1 MVTLQTLKLFL
12 RISYTIDLRLSYLIF
27 IYCGKL
33 FSSQKVEEYNE
44 SMGIPKLHLPTED
57 NDFINNPY
65 KIMSEFRETTPV
77 FWDEINGL
85 YFFTRYEDVRTIQ
98 STKMFGTTFNH
109 IEGFEKELEG
119 TDIPLTFVGYK
130 RSDKYATYDNFWKSE
145 KFSLLN
151 LEGQLHK
158 ELRGLVAKAF
168 LPRSVQQ
175 LVPYMEMKSGELFN
189 KYQGAEF
196 DMLKDYA
203 QPYSVSIIG
212 KLLGVPESDHLKFL
226 DWSHKIV
233 KMYDFEVT
241 EKDANN
247 AEEAAKEFIE
257 YTQDLLDKRRKQP
270 EDDMITRLSQ
280 VSEDNNYLTDDQ
292 IICTV
297 ILLLNAGHEAT
308 VNTLGNGLHAL
319 LSLNKSFDQIMN
331 VSEDFNDVVEE
342 LIRYDSPLQF
352 FQRYALEDVE
362 IGGHNIRKGSK
373 VAILLGSANRD
384 PRVFENPDQINF
396 KREMKDHSSWGGGI
410 HFCIGTH
417 LAKLELGVSFNHILE
432 KQFNLIEEPSR
443 TGAFGIRGF
452 KKLLV
457 SA

>member
-1 MVTLQTLKLFL
+1 M
-12 RISYTIDLRLSYLIF
+12 
-27 IYCGKL
+27 
-33 FSSQKVEEYNE
+33 N
-44 SMGIPKLHLPTED
+44 IPELHLPTE
-57 NDFINNPY
+57 NKEFIKNPY
-65 KIMSEFRETTPV
+65 VKMAEFRESTPV
-77 FWDEINGL
+77 FWDEINDL
-85 YFFTRYEDVRTIQ
+85 FFFTRYKDVRSIQ
-98 STKMFGTTFNH
+98 STKSFGTTFNH
-109 IEGFEKELEG
+109 IDGFEETIKNQ
-119 TDIPLTFVGYK
+119 DIPITSTAYK
-130 RSDKYATYDNFWKSE
+130 RSDQFGTYENFWKSE
-145 KFSLLN
+145 EFSLLN

-175 LVPYMEMKSGELFN
+175 LLPFMEETSDELFN
-189 KYQGAEF
+189 NLKGTEF

-212 KLLGVPESDHLKFL
+212 KLLGVPESDHLEFL

-233 KMYDFEVT
+233 KMYDFEVSD
-241 EKDANN
+241 ENANN
-247 AEEAAKEFIE
+247 AEEAAKQFIE
-257 YTQDLLDKRRKQP
+257 YTQNLLDKRREDPQ
-270 EDDMITRLSQ
+270 DDMITRLSQ
-280 VSEDNNYLTDDQ
+280 VSEDNNFLTDDQ

-319 LSLNKSFDQIMN
+319 LSLERSFEQIKSET
-331 VSEDFNDVVEE
+331 EDINDVVEE

-352 FQRYALEDVE
+352 FQRYALEDIE
-362 IGGHNIRKGSK
+362 IGGHNISKGSK

-384 PRVFENPDQINF
+384 PRIFENPDQINF

-432 KQFNLIEEPSR
+432 KQFSLIEEPSR

-452 KKLLV
+452 KNLLV

>member
-1 MVTLQTLKLFL
+1 M
-12 RISYTIDLRLSYLIF
+12 
-27 IYCGKL
+27 
-33 FSSQKVEEYNE
+33 N
-44 SMGIPKLHLPTED
+44 IPELHLPTE
-57 NDFINNPY
+57 NKEFIKNPY
-65 KIMSEFRETTPV
+65 LKMAEFRESTPV
-77 FWDEINGL
+77 FWDEINDL
-85 YFFTRYEDVRTIQ
+85 FFFTRYKDVRSIQ
-98 STKMFGTTFNH
+98 STKSFGTTFNH
-109 IEGFEKELEG
+109 IDGFEE
-119 TDIPLTFVGYK
+119 TINNQVIPITSTAYK
-130 RSDKYATYDNFWKSE
+130 RSNQFGIYENFWKSE
-145 KFSLLN
+145 EFSLLN

-175 LVPYMEMKSGELFN
+175 LLPFMEETSNKLFN
-189 KYQGAEF
+189 NLKGTEF

-212 KLLGVPESDHLKFL
+212 KLLGVPESDHLEFL

-233 KMYDFEVT
+233 KMYDFEVSD
-241 EKDANN
+241 ENANN
-247 AEEAAKEFIE
+247 AEEAAKQFIE
-257 YTQDLLDKRRKQP
+257 YTQNLLDKRRKDPQ
-270 EDDMITRLSQ
+270 DDMITRLSQ
-280 VSEDNNYLTDDQ
+280 VSEDNNFLTDDQ

-319 LSLNKSFDQIMN
+319 LTLNKSFEEVKN
-331 VSEDFNDVVEE
+331 ETEDINDVVEE

-352 FQRYALEDVE
+352 FQRYALEDTE
-362 IGGHNIRKGSK
+362 IGGHTISKGSK

-417 LAKLELGVSFNHILE
+417 LAKLELGVSFNHVLE
-432 KQFNLIEEPSR
+432 KKFELIEEPTR

-452 KKLLV
+452 KDLLV
-457 SA
+457 SV

>member
-1 MVTLQTLKLFL
+1 M
-12 RISYTIDLRLSYLIF
+12 
-27 IYCGKL
+27 
-33 FSSQKVEEYNE
+33 N
-44 SMGIPKLHLPTED
+44 IPELHLPTE
-57 NDFINNPY
+57 NKEFIKNPY
-65 KIMSEFRETTPV
+65 IKMAEFRESTPV
-77 FWDEINGL
+77 FWDEINDL
-85 YFFTRYEDVRTIQ
+85 FFFTRYKDVRSIQ
-98 STKMFGTTFNH
+98 STKSFGTTFNH
-109 IEGFEKELEG
+109 IDGFEETIKNQ
-119 TDIPLTFVGYK
+119 DIPITSTAYK
-130 RSDKYATYDNFWKSE
+130 RSDQFGTYENFWKSE
-145 KFSLLN
+145 EFSLLN

-175 LVPYMEMKSGELFN
+175 LLPFMEETSDELFN
-189 KYQGAEF
+189 NLKGTEF

-212 KLLGVPESDHLKFL
+212 KLLGVPESDHLEFL

-233 KMYDFEVT
+233 KMYDFEVSD
-241 EKDANN
+241 ENANN
-247 AEEAAKEFIE
+247 AEEAAKQFIE
-257 YTQDLLDKRRKQP
+257 YTQNLLDKRREDPQ
-270 EDDMITRLSQ
+270 DDMITRLSQ
-280 VSEDNNYLTDDQ
+280 VSEDNNFLTDDQ

-319 LSLNKSFDQIMN
+319 LTLNKSFEEVKN
-331 VSEDFNDVVEE
+331 ETEDINDVVEE

-352 FQRYALEDVE
+352 FQRYALEDTE
-362 IGGHNIRKGSK
+362 IGGHTISKGSK

-417 LAKLELGVSFNHILE
+417 LAKLELGVSFNHVLE
-432 KQFNLIEEPSR
+432 KKFELIEEPTR

-452 KKLLV
+452 KDLLV
-457 SA
+457 SV

>member
-1 MVTLQTLKLFL
+1 M
-12 RISYTIDLRLSYLIF
+12 TIP
-27 IYCGKL
+27 
-33 FSSQKVEEYNE
+33 E
-44 SMGIPKLHLPTED
+44 LHLPTE
-57 NDFINNPY
+57 NKEFIKNPY
-65 KIMSEFRETTPV
+65 LKMAEFRESTPV
-77 FWDEINGL
+77 FWDEINNL
-85 YFFTRYEDVRTIQ
+85 FFFTRYKDVRSIQ
-98 STKMFGTTFNH
+98 STKSFGTTFNH
-109 IEGFEKELEG
+109 IDGFEETIKNPN
-119 TDIPLTFVGYK
+119 IPITSTAYK
-130 RSDKYATYDNFWKSE
+130 RSDQFGTYENFWKSE
-145 KFSLLN
+145 EFSLLN

-175 LVPYMEMKSGELFN
+175 LLPFMEETSNKLFN
-189 KYQGAEF
+189 NLKGTEF
-196 DMLKDYA
+196 DMLKEYA

-212 KLLGVPESDHLKFL
+212 KLLGVPESDHLEFL

-233 KMYDFEVT
+233 KMYDFEVSD
-241 EKDANN
+241 EDANN
-247 AEEAAKEFIE
+247 AEEAAKQFIE
-257 YTQDLLDKRRKQP
+257 YTQNLLDKRREDPQ
-270 EDDMITRLSQ
+270 DDMITRLSQ
-280 VSEDNNYLTDDQ
+280 VSEDNNFLTDDQ

-319 LSLNKSFDQIMN
+319 LTLEKSFEQIK
-331 VSEDFNDVVEE
+331 SETEDINDVVEE

-352 FQRYALEDVE
+352 FQRYALEDIE
-362 IGGHNIRKGSK
+362 IGGHTISKGSK

-384 PRVFENPDQINF
+384 PRIFENPDQINF
-396 KREMKDHSSWGGGI
+396 KRKMKDHSSWGGGI

-432 KQFNLIEEPSR
+432 KQFSLIEEPSR

-452 KKLLV
+452 KNLLV

>member
-1 MVTLQTLKLFL
+1 M
-12 RISYTIDLRLSYLIF
+12 
-27 IYCGKL
+27 
-33 FSSQKVEEYNE
+33 N
-44 SMGIPKLHLPTED
+44 IPELHLPTE
-57 NDFINNPY
+57 NKEFIKNPY
-65 KIMSEFRETTPV
+65 IKMAEFRESTPV
-77 FWDEINGL
+77 FWDEINDL
-85 YFFTRYEDVRTIQ
+85 FFFTRYKDVRSIQ
-98 STKMFGTTFNH
+98 STKSFGTTFNH
-109 IEGFEKELEG
+109 IDGFEETVKNQ
-119 TDIPLTFVGYK
+119 DIPITSTAYK
-130 RSDKYATYDNFWKSE
+130 RSDQFGTYENFWKSE
-145 KFSLLN
+145 EFSLLN

-175 LVPYMEMKSGELFN
+175 LLPFMEETSDELFN
-189 KYQGAEF
+189 NLKGTEF

-212 KLLGVPESDHLKFL
+212 KLLGVPESDHLEFL

-233 KMYDFEVT
+233 KMYDFEVSD
-241 EKDANN
+241 ENANN
-247 AEEAAKEFIE
+247 AEEAAKQFIE
-257 YTQDLLDKRRKQP
+257 YTQNLLDKRREDPQ
-270 EDDMITRLSQ
+270 DDMITRLSQ
-280 VSEDNNYLTDDQ
+280 VSEDNNFLTDDQ

-319 LSLNKSFDQIMN
+319 LSLERSFEQIKSET
-331 VSEDFNDVVEE
+331 EDINDVVEE

-352 FQRYALEDVE
+352 FQRYALEDIE
-362 IGGHNIRKGSK
+362 IGGHNISKGSK

-384 PRVFENPDQINF
+384 PRIFENPDQINF

-432 KQFNLIEEPSR
+432 KQFSLIEEPSR

-452 KKLLV
+452 KNLLV

>member
-1 MVTLQTLKLFL
+1 M
-12 RISYTIDLRLSYLIF
+12 
-27 IYCGKL
+27 
-33 FSSQKVEEYNE
+33 N
-44 SMGIPKLHLPTED
+44 IPELHLPTE
-57 NDFINNPY
+57 NKEFIKNPY
-65 KIMSEFRETTPV
+65 IKMAEFRESTPV
-77 FWDEINGL
+77 FWDEINDL
-85 YFFTRYEDVRTIQ
+85 FFFTRYQDVRSIQ
-98 STKMFGTTFNH
+98 STKSFGTTFNH
-109 IEGFEKELEG
+109 IEGFEEAIENQG
-119 TDIPLTFVGYK
+119 IPITSTAYK
-130 RSDKYATYDNFWKSE
+130 RSDQFGTYENFWKSE
-145 KFSLLN
+145 EFSLLN

-175 LVPYMEMKSGELFN
+175 LVPFMEETSNELFN
-189 KYQGAEF
+189 NLKGTEF

-212 KLLGVPESDHLKFL
+212 KLLGVPENDHLEFL

-241 EKDANN
+241 NENANN
-247 AEEAAKEFIE
+247 AEEAARQFIE
-257 YTQDLLDKRRKQP
+257 YTQNLLDKRREDPQ
-270 EDDMITRLSQ
+270 DDMITRLSQ
-280 VSEDNNYLTDDQ
+280 VSEDNNFLTDDQ

-319 LSLNKSFDQIMN
+319 LTLNKSFEEVKN
-331 VSEDFNDVVEE
+331 ETEDINDVVEE

-352 FQRYALEDVE
+352 FQRYALEDTE
-362 IGGHNIRKGSK
+362 IGGHTISKGSK

-384 PRVFENPDQINF
+384 PRVFESPDQINF
-396 KREMKDHSSWGGGI
+396 KRKMKDHSSWGGGI

-417 LAKLELGVSFNHILE
+417 LAKLELGVSFNHVLE
-432 KQFNLIEEPSR
+432 KKFELLEEPTR

-452 KKLLV
+452 KDLLV
-457 SA
+457 SV

>member
-1 MVTLQTLKLFL
+1 M
-12 RISYTIDLRLSYLIF
+12 
-27 IYCGKL
+27 
-33 FSSQKVEEYNE
+33 N
-44 SMGIPKLHLPTED
+44 IPELHLPTE
-57 NDFINNPY
+57 NKEFIKNPY
-65 KIMSEFRETTPV
+65 IKMAEFRESTPV
-77 FWDEINGL
+77 FWDEINDL
-85 YFFTRYEDVRTIQ
+85 FFFTRYKDVRSIQ
-98 STKMFGTTFNH
+98 STKSFGTTFNH
-109 IEGFEKELEG
+109 IDGFEE
-119 TDIPLTFVGYK
+119 TINNQVIPITSTAYK
-130 RSDKYATYDNFWKSE
+130 RSDQFGTYENFWKSE
-145 KFSLLN
+145 EFSLLN

-175 LVPYMEMKSGELFN
+175 LLPFMEETSSKLFN
-189 KYQGAEF
+189 NLKGTEF

-212 KLLGVPESDHLKFL
+212 KLLGVPESDHLEFL

-233 KMYDFEVT
+233 KMYDFEVSD
-241 EKDANN
+241 ENANN
-247 AEEAAKEFIE
+247 AEEAAKQFIE
-257 YTQDLLDKRRKQP
+257 YTQNLLDKRRKDPQ
-270 EDDMITRLSQ
+270 DDMITRLSQ
-280 VSEDNNYLTDDQ
+280 VSEDNNFLTDDQ

-319 LSLNKSFDQIMN
+319 LTLNKSFEEIKN
-331 VSEDFNDVVEE
+331 ETEDINDVVEE

-362 IGGHNIRKGSK
+362 IGGHNISKGSK

-417 LAKLELGVSFNHILE
+417 LGKLELGVSFNHILE
-432 KQFNLIEEPSR
+432 KQFNLVEEPSR

-452 KKLLV
+452 KNLLV

>member
-1 MVTLQTLKLFL
+1 M
-12 RISYTIDLRLSYLIF
+12 
-27 IYCGKL
+27 
-33 FSSQKVEEYNE
+33 N
-44 SMGIPKLHLPTED
+44 IPELHLPTE
-57 NDFINNPY
+57 NKEFIKNPY
-65 KIMSEFRETTPV
+65 VKMAEFRESTPV
-77 FWDEINGL
+77 FWDEINDL
-85 YFFTRYEDVRTIQ
+85 FFFTRYQDVRSIQ
-98 STKMFGTTFNH
+98 STKSFGTTFNH
-109 IEGFEKELEG
+109 IDGFEEAIENQE
-119 TDIPLTFVGYK
+119 IPITSTAYK
-130 RSDKYATYDNFWKSE
+130 RSDQFGTYENFWKSE
-145 KFSLLN
+145 EFSLLN

-175 LVPYMEMKSGELFN
+175 LVPFMEETSNELFN
-189 KYQGAEF
+189 NLKGTEF

-212 KLLGVPESDHLKFL
+212 KLLGVPENDHLEFL
-226 DWSHKIV
+226 DLSHKIV

-241 EKDANN
+241 DENANN
-247 AEEAAKEFIE
+247 AEEAARQFIE
-257 YTQDLLDKRRKQP
+257 YTQNLLDKRRKDPQ
-270 EDDMITRLSQ
+270 DDMITRLSQ
-280 VSEDNNYLTDDQ
+280 VSEDNNFLTDDQ

-319 LSLNKSFDQIMN
+319 LTLNKSFEEVKN
-331 VSEDFNDVVEE
+331 ETEDINDVVEE

-352 FQRYALEDVE
+352 FQRYALEDTE
-362 IGGHNIRKGSK
+362 IGGHTISKGSK

-417 LAKLELGVSFNHILE
+417 LAKLELGVSFNHVLE
-432 KQFNLIEEPSR
+432 KKFELIEEPTR

-452 KKLLV
+452 KNLLV
-457 SA
+457 SV

>member
-1 MVTLQTLKLFL
+1 M
-12 RISYTIDLRLSYLIF
+12 
-27 IYCGKL
+27 
-33 FSSQKVEEYNE
+33 N
-44 SMGIPKLHLPTED
+44 IPELHLPTE
-57 NDFINNPY
+57 NKEFIKNPY
-65 KIMSEFRETTPV
+65 LKMAEFRESTPV
-77 FWDEINGL
+77 FWDEINDL
-85 YFFTRYEDVRTIQ
+85 FFFTRYKDVRSIQ
-98 STKMFGTTFNH
+98 STKSFGTTFNH
-109 IEGFEKELEG
+109 IDGFEETIKNQA
-119 TDIPLTFVGYK
+119 IPITSTAYK
-130 RSDKYATYDNFWKSE
+130 RSDQFGTYENFWKSE
-145 KFSLLN
+145 EFSLLN

-175 LVPYMEMKSGELFN
+175 LLPFMEETSNKLFN
-189 KYQGAEF
+189 DLKGTEF

-212 KLLGVPESDHLKFL
+212 KLLGVPESDHLEFL

-233 KMYDFEVT
+233 KMYDFEVS
-241 EKDANN
+241 DQNANN
-247 AEEAAKEFIE
+247 AEEAAKQFIE
-257 YTQDLLDKRRKQP
+257 YTQNLLDKRREDPQ
-270 EDDMITRLSQ
+270 DDMITRLSQ
-280 VSEDNNYLTDDQ
+280 VSEDNNFLTDDQ

-319 LSLNKSFDQIMN
+319 LTLEKSFEEIK
-331 VSEDFNDVVEE
+331 SETEDINDVVEE

-352 FQRYALEDVE
+352 FQRYALEDIE
-362 IGGHNIRKGSK
+362 IDGHNISKGSK

-384 PRVFENPDQINF
+384 PRIFENPDQINF

-432 KQFNLIEEPSR
+432 KQFSLIEEPSR

-452 KKLLV
+452 KNLLV

>member
-1 MVTLQTLKLFL
+1 M
-12 RISYTIDLRLSYLIF
+12 
-27 IYCGKL
+27 
-33 FSSQKVEEYNE
+33 N
-44 SMGIPKLHLPTED
+44 IPELHLPTE
-57 NDFINNPY
+57 NKEFIKNPY
-65 KIMSEFRETTPV
+65 VKMAEFRESTPV
-77 FWDEINGL
+77 FWDEINDL
-85 YFFTRYEDVRTIQ
+85 FFFTRYEDVRSIQ
-98 STKMFGTTFNH
+98 STKSFGTTFNH
-109 IEGFEKELEG
+109 IDGFEEAIENQE
-119 TDIPLTFVGYK
+119 IPITSTAYK
-130 RSDKYATYDNFWKSE
+130 RSDQFGTYENFWKSE
-145 KFSLLN
+145 EFSLLN

-175 LVPYMEMKSGELFN
+175 LVPFMEETSNELFN
-189 KYQGAEF
+189 NLKGTEF

-212 KLLGVPESDHLKFL
+212 KLLGVPENDHLEFL

-241 EKDANN
+241 DENANN
-247 AEEAAKEFIE
+247 AEEAARQFIE
-257 YTQDLLDKRRKQP
+257 YTQNLLDKRRKDPQ
-270 EDDMITRLSQ
+270 DDMITRLSQ
-280 VSEDNNYLTDDQ
+280 VSEDNNFLTDDQ

-319 LSLNKSFDQIMN
+319 LTLNKSFEEVKN
-331 VSEDFNDVVEE
+331 ETEDINDVVEE

-352 FQRYALEDVE
+352 FQRYALEDTE
-362 IGGHNIRKGSK
+362 IGGHTIIKGSK

-396 KREMKDHSSWGGGI
+396 NREIKDHSSWGGGI

-417 LAKLELGVSFNHILE
+417 LAKLELGVSFNHVLE
-432 KQFNLIEEPSR
+432 KKFELIEEPTR

-452 KKLLV
+452 KDLLV
-457 SA
+457 SV

>member
-1 MVTLQTLKLFL
+1 M
-12 RISYTIDLRLSYLIF
+12 
-27 IYCGKL
+27 
-33 FSSQKVEEYNE
+33 N
-44 SMGIPKLHLPTED
+44 IPELHLPTE
-57 NDFINNPY
+57 NKEFIKNPY
-65 KIMSEFRETTPV
+65 IKMAEFRESTPV
-77 FWDEINGL
+77 FWDEINDL
-85 YFFTRYEDVRTIQ
+85 FFFTRYQDVRSIQ
-98 STKMFGTTFNH
+98 STKSFGTTFNH
-109 IEGFEKELEG
+109 IEGFEEAIENQG
-119 TDIPLTFVGYK
+119 IPITSTAYK
-130 RSDKYATYDNFWKSE
+130 RSDQFGTYENFWKSE
-145 KFSLLN
+145 EFSLLN

-175 LVPYMEMKSGELFN
+175 LVPFMEETSNELFN
-189 KYQGAEF
+189 NLKGTEF

-212 KLLGVPESDHLKFL
+212 KLLGVPENDHLEFL

-241 EKDANN
+241 DENANN
-247 AEEAAKEFIE
+247 AEEAARQFIE
-257 YTQDLLDKRRKQP
+257 YTQNLLDKRRKDPQ
-270 EDDMITRLSQ
+270 DDMITRLSQ
-280 VSEDNNYLTDDQ
+280 VSEDNNFLTDDQ

-319 LSLNKSFDQIMN
+319 LTLNKSFEEIKN
-331 VSEDFNDVVEE
+331 ETEDINDVVEE

-352 FQRYALEDVE
+352 FQRYALEDTE
-362 IGGHNIRKGSK
+362 IGGHTISKGSK

-384 PRVFENPDQINF
+384 PRVFESPDQINF
-396 KREMKDHSSWGGGI
+396 KRKMKDHSSWGGGI

-417 LAKLELGVSFNHILE
+417 LAKLELGVSFNHVLE
-432 KQFNLIEEPSR
+432 KKFELLEEPTR

-452 KKLLV
+452 KDLLV
-457 SA
+457 SV

>member
-1 MVTLQTLKLFL
+1 M
-12 RISYTIDLRLSYLIF
+12 
-27 IYCGKL
+27 
-33 FSSQKVEEYNE
+33 N
-44 SMGIPKLHLPTED
+44 IPELHLPTE
-57 NDFINNPY
+57 NKEFIKNPY
-65 KIMSEFRETTPV
+65 LKMAEFRESTPV
-77 FWDEINGL
+77 FWDEINDL
-85 YFFTRYEDVRTIQ
+85 FFFTRYKDVRSIQ
-98 STKMFGTTFNH
+98 STKSFGTTFNH
-109 IEGFEKELEG
+109 IDGFEETIKNQA
-119 TDIPLTFVGYK
+119 IPITSTAYK
-130 RSDKYATYDNFWKSE
+130 RSDQFGTYENFWKSE
-145 KFSLLN
+145 EFSLLN

-175 LVPYMEMKSGELFN
+175 LLPFMEETSNELFN
-189 KYQGAEF
+189 NLKGTEF

-212 KLLGVPESDHLKFL
+212 RLLGVPESDHLEFL

-233 KMYDFEVT
+233 KMYDFEVSD
-241 EKDANN
+241 ENANN
-247 AEEAAKEFIE
+247 AEEAAKQFIE
-257 YTQDLLDKRRKQP
+257 YTQNLLDKRREDPQ
-270 EDDMITRLSQ
+270 DDMITRLSQ
-280 VSEDNNYLTDDQ
+280 VSEDNNFLTDDQ

-319 LSLNKSFDQIMN
+319 LTLEKSFEEIK
-331 VSEDFNDVVEE
+331 SETEDINDVVEE

-352 FQRYALEDVE
+352 FQRYALEDIE
-362 IGGHNIRKGSK
+362 IDGHNISKGSK

-384 PRVFENPDQINF
+384 PRIFENPDQINF

-432 KQFNLIEEPSR
+432 KQFSLIEEPSR

-452 KKLLV
+452 KNLLV

>member
-1 MVTLQTLKLFL
+1 M
-12 RISYTIDLRLSYLIF
+12 
-27 IYCGKL
+27 
-33 FSSQKVEEYNE
+33 N
-44 SMGIPKLHLPTED
+44 IPELHLPTE
-57 NDFINNPY
+57 NKEFIKNPY
-65 KIMSEFRETTPV
+65 VKMAEFRESTPV
-77 FWDEINGL
+77 FWDEINDL
-85 YFFTRYEDVRTIQ
+85 FFFTRYQDVRSIQ
-98 STKMFGTTFNH
+98 STKSFGTTFNH
-109 IEGFEKELEG
+109 IDGFEEAIENQE
-119 TDIPLTFVGYK
+119 IPITSTAYK
-130 RSDKYATYDNFWKSE
+130 RSDQFGTYKNFWKSE
-145 KFSLLN
+145 EFSLLN

-175 LVPYMEMKSGELFN
+175 LVPFMEETSNELFN
-189 KYQGAEF
+189 NLKGTEF

-212 KLLGVPESDHLKFL
+212 KLLGVPENDHLEFL

-241 EKDANN
+241 DENANN
-247 AEEAAKEFIE
+247 AEEAARQFID
-257 YTQDLLDKRRKQP
+257 YTQNLLDKRRKDPQ
-270 EDDMITRLSQ
+270 DDMITRLSQ
-280 VSEDNNYLTDDQ
+280 VSEDNNFLTDDQ

-319 LSLNKSFDQIMN
+319 LTLNKSFEEVKN
-331 VSEDFNDVVEE
+331 ETEDINDVVEE

-352 FQRYALEDVE
+352 FQRYALEDTE
-362 IGGHNIRKGSK
+362 IGGHTISKGYK

-417 LAKLELGVSFNHILE
+417 LAKLELGVSFNHVLE
-432 KQFNLIEEPSR
+432 KKFELIEEPTR

-452 KKLLV
+452 KNLLV
-457 SA
+457 SV

>member
-1 MVTLQTLKLFL
+1 M
-12 RISYTIDLRLSYLIF
+12 
-27 IYCGKL
+27 
-33 FSSQKVEEYNE
+33 N
-44 SMGIPKLHLPTED
+44 IPELHLPTE
-57 NDFINNPY
+57 NKEFIKNPY
-65 KIMSEFRETTPV
+65 IKMAEFRESTPV
-77 FWDEINGL
+77 FWDEINDL
-85 YFFTRYEDVRTIQ
+85 FFFTRYKDVRSIQ
-98 STKMFGTTFNH
+98 STKSFGTTFNH
-109 IEGFEKELEG
+109 IDGFEDTIKNQA
-119 TDIPLTFVGYK
+119 IPITSTAYK
-130 RSDKYATYDNFWKSE
+130 RSDQFGTYENFWKSE
-145 KFSLLN
+145 EFSLLN

-175 LVPYMEMKSGELFN
+175 LLPFMEETSNKLFN
-189 KYQGAEF
+189 NLKGTEF

-212 KLLGVPESDHLKFL
+212 KLLGVPESDHLEFL

-233 KMYDFEVT
+233 KMYDFEVSD
-241 EKDANN
+241 ENANN
-247 AEEAAKEFIE
+247 AEEAAKQFIE
-257 YTQDLLDKRRKQP
+257 YTQNLLDKRRKDPQ
-270 EDDMITRLSQ
+270 DDMITRLSQ
-280 VSEDNNYLTDDQ
+280 VSEDNNFLTDDQ

-319 LSLNKSFDQIMN
+319 LTLNKSFEEIKN
-331 VSEDFNDVVEE
+331 ETEDINDVVEE

-352 FQRYALEDVE
+352 FQRYALEDTE
-362 IGGHNIRKGSK
+362 IGGHNISKGSK

-384 PRVFENPDQINF
+384 PRVFEQPDQINF
-396 KREMKDHSSWGGGI
+396 RREMKDHSSWGGGI

-432 KQFNLIEEPSR
+432 KQFSLIEEPSR

-452 KKLLV
+452 KNLLV

>member
-1 MVTLQTLKLFL
+1 M
-12 RISYTIDLRLSYLIF
+12 
-27 IYCGKL
+27 
-33 FSSQKVEEYNE
+33 N
-44 SMGIPKLHLPTED
+44 IPELHLPTE
-57 NDFINNPY
+57 NKEFIKNPY
-65 KIMSEFRETTPV
+65 IKMAEFRESTPV
-77 FWDEINGL
+77 FWDEINDL
-85 YFFTRYEDVRTIQ
+85 FFFTRYQDVRSIQ
-98 STKMFGTTFNH
+98 STKSFGTTFNH
-109 IEGFEKELEG
+109 IEGFEEAIENQG
-119 TDIPLTFVGYK
+119 IPITSTAYK
-130 RSDKYATYDNFWKSE
+130 RSDQFGTYENFWKSE
-145 KFSLLN
+145 EFSLLN

-175 LVPYMEMKSGELFN
+175 LVPFMEETSNELFN
-189 KYQGAEF
+189 NLKGTEF

-212 KLLGVPESDHLKFL
+212 KLLGVPENDHLEFL

-241 EKDANN
+241 DENANN
-247 AEEAAKEFIE
+247 AEEAARQFIE
-257 YTQDLLDKRRKQP
+257 YTQNLLDKRREDPQ
-270 EDDMITRLSQ
+270 DDMITRLSQ
-280 VSEDNNYLTDDQ
+280 VSEDNNFLTDDQ

-319 LSLNKSFDQIMN
+319 LTLNKSFEEVKN
-331 VSEDFNDVVEE
+331 ETEDINDVVEE

-352 FQRYALEDVE
+352 FQRYALEDTE
-362 IGGHNIRKGSK
+362 IGGHTISKGSK

-417 LAKLELGVSFNHILE
+417 LAKLELGVSFNHVLE
-432 KQFNLIEEPSR
+432 KKFELLEEPTR

-452 KKLLV
+452 KDLLV
-457 SA
+457 SV

>member
-1 MVTLQTLKLFL
+1 M
-12 RISYTIDLRLSYLIF
+12 
-27 IYCGKL
+27 
-33 FSSQKVEEYNE
+33 N
-44 SMGIPKLHLPTED
+44 IPELHLPTE
-57 NDFINNPY
+57 NKEFIKNPY
-65 KIMSEFRETTPV
+65 VKMAEFRESTPV
-77 FWDEINGL
+77 FWDEINDL
-85 YFFTRYEDVRTIQ
+85 FFFTRYQDVRSIQ
-98 STKMFGTTFNH
+98 STKSFGTTFNH
-109 IEGFEKELEG
+109 IDGFEEAIENQE
-119 TDIPLTFVGYK
+119 IPITSTAYK
-130 RSDKYATYDNFWKSE
+130 RSDQFGTYENFWKSE
-145 KFSLLN
+145 EFSLLN

-175 LVPYMEMKSGELFN
+175 LVPFMEETSNELFN
-189 KYQGAEF
+189 NLKGTEF

-212 KLLGVPESDHLKFL
+212 KLLGVPENDHLEFL

-241 EKDANN
+241 DENANN
-247 AEEAAKEFIE
+247 AEEAARQFIE
-257 YTQDLLDKRRKQP
+257 YTQNLLDKRRKDPQ
-270 EDDMITRLSQ
+270 DDMITRLSQ
-280 VSEDNNYLTDDQ
+280 VSEDNNFLTDDQ

-319 LSLNKSFDQIMN
+319 LSLNKSFEEVKN
-331 VSEDFNDVVEE
+331 ETEDINDVVEE

-352 FQRYALEDVE
+352 FQRYALEDTE
-362 IGGHNIRKGSK
+362 IGGHTISKGSK

-417 LAKLELGVSFNHILE
+417 LAKLELGVSFNHVLE
-432 KQFNLIEEPSR
+432 KKFELIEEPTR

-452 KKLLV
+452 KDLLV
-457 SA
+457 SV

>member
-1 MVTLQTLKLFL
+1 M
-12 RISYTIDLRLSYLIF
+12 
-27 IYCGKL
+27 
-33 FSSQKVEEYNE
+33 N
-44 SMGIPKLHLPTED
+44 IPELHLPTE
-57 NDFINNPY
+57 NKEFIKNPY
-65 KIMSEFRETTPV
+65 VKMAEFRESTPV
-77 FWDEINGL
+77 FWDEINDL
-85 YFFTRYEDVRTIQ
+85 FFFTRYEDVRSIQ
-98 STKMFGTTFNH
+98 STKSFGTTFNH
-109 IEGFEKELEG
+109 IDGFEEAIENQE
-119 TDIPLTFVGYK
+119 IPITSTAYK
-130 RSDKYATYDNFWKSE
+130 RSDQFGTYENFWKSE
-145 KFSLLN
+145 EFSLLN

-175 LVPYMEMKSGELFN
+175 LVPFMEETSNELFN
-189 KYQGAEF
+189 NLKGTEF

-212 KLLGVPESDHLKFL
+212 KLLGVPENDHLEFL

-241 EKDANN
+241 DENANN
-247 AEEAAKEFIE
+247 AEEAARQFIE
-257 YTQDLLDKRRKQP
+257 YTQNLLDKRRKDPQ
-270 EDDMITRLSQ
+270 DDMITRLSQ
-280 VSEDNNYLTDDQ
+280 VSEDNNFLTDDQ

-319 LSLNKSFDQIMN
+319 LTLNKSFEEVKN
-331 VSEDFNDVVEE
+331 ETEDINDVVEE

-352 FQRYALEDVE
+352 FQRYALEDTE
-362 IGGHNIRKGSK
+362 IGGHTIGKGSK

-417 LAKLELGVSFNHILE
+417 LAKLELGVSFNHVLE
-432 KQFNLIEEPSR
+432 KKFELIEEPIR

-452 KKLLV
+452 KDLLV
-457 SA
+457 SV

>member
-1 MVTLQTLKLFL
+1 M
-12 RISYTIDLRLSYLIF
+12 
-27 IYCGKL
+27 
-33 FSSQKVEEYNE
+33 N
-44 SMGIPKLHLPTED
+44 IPELHLPTE
-57 NDFINNPY
+57 NKEFIKNPY
-65 KIMSEFRETTPV
+65 VKMAEFRESTPV
-77 FWDEINGL
+77 FWDEINDL
-85 YFFTRYEDVRTIQ
+85 FFFTRYQDVRSIQ
-98 STKMFGTTFNH
+98 STKSFGTTFNH
-109 IEGFEKELEG
+109 IDGFEEAIENQE
-119 TDIPLTFVGYK
+119 IPITSTAYK
-130 RSDKYATYDNFWKSE
+130 RSDQFGTYKNFWKSE
-145 KFSLLN
+145 EFSLLN

-175 LVPYMEMKSGELFN
+175 LVPFMEETSNELFN
-189 KYQGAEF
+189 NLKGTEF

-212 KLLGVPESDHLKFL
+212 KLLGVPENDHLEFL

-241 EKDANN
+241 DENANN
-247 AEEAAKEFIE
+247 AEEAARQFID
-257 YTQDLLDKRRKQP
+257 YTQNLLDKRRKDPQ
-270 EDDMITRLSQ
+270 DDMITRLSQ
-280 VSEDNNYLTDDQ
+280 VSEDNNFLTDDQ

-319 LSLNKSFDQIMN
+319 LTLNKSFEEVKN
-331 VSEDFNDVVEE
+331 ETEDINDVVEE

-352 FQRYALEDVE
+352 FQRYALEDTE
-362 IGGHNIRKGSK
+362 IGGHTISKGSK

-417 LAKLELGVSFNHILE
+417 LAKLELGVSFNHVLE
-432 KQFNLIEEPSR
+432 KKFELIEEPTR

-452 KKLLV
+452 KNLLV
-457 SA
+457 SV

>member
-1 MVTLQTLKLFL
+1 M
-12 RISYTIDLRLSYLIF
+12 
-27 IYCGKL
+27 
-33 FSSQKVEEYNE
+33 N
-44 SMGIPKLHLPTED
+44 IPELHLPTE
-57 NDFINNPY
+57 NKEFIKNPY
-65 KIMSEFRETTPV
+65 IKMAEFRESTPV
-77 FWDEINGL
+77 FWDEINDL
-85 YFFTRYEDVRTIQ
+85 FFFTRYKDVRSIQ
-98 STKMFGTTFNH
+98 STKSFGTTFNH
-109 IEGFEKELEG
+109 IDGFEETIKNQ
-119 TDIPLTFVGYK
+119 DIPITSTAYK
-130 RSDKYATYDNFWKSE
+130 RSDQFGTYENFWKSE
-145 KFSLLN
+145 EFSLLN

-175 LVPYMEMKSGELFN
+175 LLPFMEETSNELFN
-189 KYQGAEF
+189 NLKGTEF

-212 KLLGVPESDHLKFL
+212 KLLGVPESDHLEFL

-233 KMYDFEVT
+233 KMYDFEVS
-241 EKDANN
+241 DQNANN
-247 AEEAAKEFIE
+247 AEEAAKQFIE
-257 YTQDLLDKRRKQP
+257 YTQNLLDKRREDPQ
-270 EDDMITRLSQ
+270 DDMITRLSQ
-280 VSEDNNYLTDDQ
+280 VSEDNNFLTDDQ

-319 LSLNKSFDQIMN
+319 LTLEKSFEEIK
-331 VSEDFNDVVEE
+331 SETEDINDVVEE

-352 FQRYALEDVE
+352 FQRYALEDIE
-362 IGGHNIRKGSK
+362 IDGHNISKGSK

-384 PRVFENPDQINF
+384 PRIFENPDQINF

-432 KQFNLIEEPSR
+432 KQFSLIEEPSR

-452 KKLLV
+452 KNLLV